1 MLKLLDLLSAVALLV
16 WGTHIVRTG
25 ILRVYGADLR
35 RILSRSV
42 EKRPL
47 AFAAGIG
54 VTALVQ
60 SSNATALLATSFV
73 AQGLMALAPALAI
86 MLGADVGTALMA
98 RVLTLDLSWLSP
110 LLIFF
115 GVIFFLSRKQTRLG
129 QLGRVFIG
137 LGLIILALQL
147 IVAAAE
153 PMTQAKGVKVLFSS
167 LTGDIMLDALTG
179 ALFAMISYSSLA
191 AVLLTATLAA
201 SKVIS
206 LKVALCLVVGANLGS
221 GILAM
226 LSATAQNAAGRRVA
240 LGSLLFKVAGCL
252 LVLPLVGPLADWM
265 DHWQFS
271 TAELVIAFHVLYNA
285 ARCLAC
291 LPLTNAMASFCTRV
305 MPDRALPDD
314 VARPRHLDPAAL
326 DTPSL
331 ALANA
336 VRETLRM
343 GDTVEQ
349 MLNNL
354 MQIIRGGDPLLGK
367 DIRKLDD
374 DVDALYTA
382 IKLYLARMPR
392 EDLSERDSRRW
403 AEIIELA
410 INLEQAGDIIEH
422 MLAAVQ
428 DKKTSRSRSFSDTG
442 LEEIG
447 TLYQQLVSNLRLG
460 LGVPQRRPRQR
471 QAPAPGQAAL
481 PSAGTAL
488 RPCPC
493 RPPAPAGGTEH
504 RDQLAAPGPDQRHE
518 ASQLAVLR
526 HRLRRAGQSRRAEQ
540 RGRRGHSAG
549 RGRLGR
555 RSRRHDLGA
564 AGRASA
570 RRGASGNAPFA
581 TLAVLR
587 VGSS

>member
-25 ILRVYGADLR
+25 ILRVYGSNLR
-35 RILSRSV
+35 HILSRSV
-42 EKRPL
+42 QKRPL

-73 AQGLMALAPALAI
+73 ATGLMALAPALAI

-115 GVIFFLSRKQTRLG
+115 GVILFLSRKQTRIG

-147 IVAAAE
+147 IIAAAE

-167 LTGDIMLDALTG
+167 LTGDVMLDALTG

-191 AVLLTATLAA
+191 AVLLTATLAT

-226 LSATAQNAAGRRVA
+226 ISSASQNAAGRRVA
-240 LGSLLFKVAGCL
+240 LGSLLFKFVGCL
-252 LVLPLVGPLADWM
+252 LVLPLVGPLAQWLDDWPFRT
-265 DHWQFS
+265 Q
-271 TAELVIAFHVLYNA
+271 ELVIAFHVLYNA
-285 ARCLAC
+285 TRCLAC
-291 LPLTNAMASFCTRV
+291 LPLTEQMARFCTAV
-305 MPDRALPDD
+305 MPDRQSPEDT
-314 VARPRHLDPAAL
+314 VRPRHLDPAAL

-331 ALANA
+331 ALVNA

-343 GDTVEQ
+343 GDIVEQ

-354 MQIIRGGDPLLGK
+354 MQVIHSGDPLLAK
-367 DIRKLDD
+367 QIRKQDD

-392 EDLSERDSRRW
+392 EDLSEPDSRRW

-422 MLAAVQ
+422 MLGAVQ
-428 DKKTSRSRSFSDTG
+428 DKKTSRSRSFSDNG
-442 LEEIG
+442 LEEIT
-447 TLYQQLVSNLRLG
+447 TLHAQLLDNLRL
-460 LGVPQRRPRQR
+460 
-471 QAPAPGQAAL
+471 AL
-481 PSAGTAL
+481 SVFLNG
-488 RPCPC
+488 
-493 RPPAPAGGTEH
+493 
-504 RDQLAAPGPDQRHE
+504 DQEGAR
-518 ASQLAVLR
+518 
-526 HRLRRAGQSRRAEQ
+526 RLRRAKQRFRLQERHYAHAHVDRLRQQVVQSIETSSL
-540 RGRRGHSAG
+540 HLDLISDMK
-549 RGRLGR
+549 RLN
-555 RSRRHDLGA
+555 SLFCA
-564 AGRASA
+564 IAY
-570 RRGASGNAPFA
+570 
-581 TLAVLR
+581 AVLDNPDAR
-587 VGSS
+587 TVEEPDDFVEREIEAAREHRSPTSGSSATG

>member
-25 ILRVYGADLR
+25 ILRVYGTHLR
-35 RILSRSV
+35 RVLSHSV
-42 EKRPL
+42 QKRPL

-73 AQGLMALAPALAI
+73 ATGLMALAPALAI

-115 GVIFFLSRKQTRLG
+115 GVILFLSRKQSRAG

-167 LTGDIMLDALTG
+167 LTGDVMLDALTG

-191 AVLLTATLAA
+191 AVLLAATLAT

-221 GILAM
+221 GILA
-226 LSATAQNAAGRRVA
+226 LISSASQNAAGRRVA
-240 LGSLLFKVAGCL
+240 LGSLLFKFAGCL
-252 LVLPLVGPLADWM
+252 LVLPLVGPVAHWM
-265 DHWQFS
+265 DDWPFRTQ
-271 TAELVIAFHVLYNA
+271 ELVIAFHVLYNA
-285 ARCLAC
+285 TRCLAC
-291 LPLTNAMASFCTRV
+291 LPLTEQMAQLCTRL
-305 MPDRALPDD
+305 MPDRQSPEDT
-314 VARPRHLDPAAL
+314 VRPRHLDPAAL

-331 ALANA
+331 ALVNA

-343 GDTVEQ
+343 GDIVEQ
-349 MLNNL
+349 MLNHL
-354 MQIIRGGDPLLGK
+354 MQVIHSGDPLLAK
-367 DIRKLDD
+367 QIRKQDD

-392 EDLSERDSRRW
+392 EDLGERDSRRW
-403 AEIIELA
+403 AEIIELT

-422 MLAAVQ
+422 MLGAVQ
-428 DKKTSRSRSFSDTG
+428 DKKTSRSRSFSDNG
-442 LEEIG
+442 LEEITALHG
-447 TLYQQLVSNLRLG
+447 QLVSNLRL
-460 LGVPQRRPRQR
+460 
-471 QAPAPGQAAL
+471 AL
-481 PSAGTAL
+481 SVFLNGNQEGA
-488 RPCPC
+488 R
-493 RPPAPAGGTEH
+493 
-504 RDQLAAPGPDQRHE
+504 
-518 ASQLAVLR
+518 
-526 HRLRRAGQSRRAEQ
+526 RLRRAKQRFRLQERHYAHAHVDRLRQQVVQSIETSSL
-540 RGRRGHSAG
+540 HLDLISDMK
-549 RGRLGR
+549 RLN
-555 RSRRHDLGA
+555 SLFCAIAYAVLDNPDD
-564 AGRASA
+564 SA
-570 RRGASGNAPFA
+570 RDVSEAEDFVEPEVEPLQAQQSP
-581 TLAVLR
+581 TPSSR
-587 VGSS
+587 VTG